1 MRSISERHSL
11 VVATGGGVVTRT
23 ENWGM
28 MHQGIV
34 IWLDVERRQLLQRL
48 QSDSTQRPLLMTG
61 DPAETLDE
69 ILQQR
74 RPLYDEAD
82 LTVVIESESADVV
95 ADGIIQL
102 LPELIKDP
110 PKERPE

>member
-1 MRSISERHSL
+1 M
-11 VVATGGGVVTRT
+11 T
-23 ENWGM
+23 E
-28 MHQGIV
+28 
-34 IWLDVERRQLLQRL
+34 
-48 QSDSTQRPLLMTG
+48 
-61 DPAETLDE
+61 DPAETLDG
-69 ILQQR
+69 ILKQR